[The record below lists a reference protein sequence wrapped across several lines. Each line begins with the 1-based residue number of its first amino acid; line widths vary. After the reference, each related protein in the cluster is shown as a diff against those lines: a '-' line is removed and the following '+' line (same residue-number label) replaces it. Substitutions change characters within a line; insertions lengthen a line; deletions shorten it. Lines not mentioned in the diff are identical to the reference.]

1 MKATKRNWMGWMAAG
16 LVVLGCG
23 FSAQGATLTV
33 VNLNDDGVGSLRQA
47 VADAGDGDQIDF
59 DDSLSGTLTLT
70 SGTLTLTGKSVTI
83 TGPTSEAVEING
95 NGKRIFAVA
104 NGTLAISGLT
114 FRNGR
119 AAGGHG
125 GAIWITGGQ
134 LGLANCEFFD
144 NAATGISGGDGG
156 FGGAVFA
163 TGAVV
168 QVTGCLFQNNTATGA
183 RGLPLTDSAAGGGGG
198 GAGLGGAICVL
209 NGQASIFSTLLR
221 TNGVLGGQGGVGGQ
235 SKDVQNG
242 GHGGGPAGGVG
253 GTVGSINGEVGGTY
267 SGGGGGRGMSGGSA
281 QGGRGGFG
289 GGGGGAGAYLHSIG
303 GAGGRYAGDG
313 GDEEWSYSSGGG
325 GGAGLGGAIFA
336 GDSQVVISNLTLTA
350 NEANGGLCGGAE
362 GAGDGTDGLGA
373 GGGLF
378 TYMSQVQQTGSV
390 DCESNAADVHPDIY
404 VDNGYVISPV
414 SGPSTAGN
422 SITLTND
429 RPVVITNVLIGGVLA
444 PILDSGAGW
453 ATALVPSAP
462 AGVVSVAAQT
472 DDSAQ
477 AMLAG
482 TYTYQWSV
490 QAALVFEPESPQVF
504 GSTNGLSVL
513 GGSGTG
519 AVSYAVTDGPGLIV
533 GGTNL
538 TVTAGTG
545 TITVVA
551 TKAQD
556 ELYLATSSTAT
567 VAAAQA
573 AWDHGKQDLG
583 GGWWRLGW
591 LGDYAPMGLDGWVWH
606 NKHGFMCVAA
616 TATMEDV
623 WMYTAD
629 MGWLWTSPGAYPF
642 LYRNEDSTWLWYR
655 GDTNP
660 RWFWNLNVEDWESL
674 QP

>member
-1 MKATKRNWMGWMAAG
+1 MKATGRIWMGWMVAG
-16 LVVLGCG
+16 LVGLSCG
-23 FSAQGATLTV
+23 LSAQGATLTV
-33 VNLNDDGVGSLRQA
+33 ANLNDDGAGSLRQA
-47 VADAGDGDQIDF
+47 VADAANNDQIEF
-59 DDSLSGTLTLT
+59 DNSLSGTLTLT
-70 SGTLTLTGKSVTI
+70 SGTLTLAGKSVTI
-83 TGPTSEAVEING
+83 VGPGAAVVEING
-95 NGKRIFAVA
+95 NEKRVFAVA

-114 FRNGR
+114 FRNGL

-134 LGLANCEFFD
+134 LSLANCEFFD

-168 QVTGCLFQNNTATGA
+168 QVSGCLFQNNTARGA

-209 NGQASIFSTLLR
+209 NGQASIFSTFLR

-235 SKDVQNG
+235 SKVAQDG

-253 GTVGSINGEVGGTY
+253 GTTDSNFGKAGGLY
-267 SGGGGGRGMSGGSA
+267 SGGGGGRGVSGGGPH
-281 QGGRGGFG
+281 GGRGGFG
-289 GGGGGAGAYLHSIG
+289 GGGGGAGAYQHAIG
-303 GAGGRYAGDG
+303 GAGGRYAGNG

-350 NEANGGLCGGAE
+350 NEASGGLCGGAQ
-362 GAGDGTDGLGA
+362 GAGDGTDGMGA

-378 TYMSQVQQTGSV
+378 AYMSQVQQTGSV
-390 DCESNAADVHPDIY
+390 DCESNVADVHPDIY
-404 VDNGYVISPV
+404 VDNGYEISPA
-414 SGPSTAGN
+414 SGPSTGGN

-429 RPVVITNVLIGGVLA
+429 RPMVITNVLIGGAAA

-462 AGVVSVAAQT
+462 TGEVPVAAQT
-472 DDSAQ
+472 DGSAQ

-482 TYTYQWSV
+482 TYTYQWTA
-490 QAALVFEPESPQVF
+490 QAALVFEPESPQAF

-519 AVSYAVTDGPGLIV
+519 AVSFAVTAGPGLIV

-556 ELYLATSSTAT
+556 DLYLATSATAT

-591 LGDYAPMGLDGWVWH
+591 FGDYAPMGLDGWVWH
-606 NKHGFMCVAA
+606 NQHGFMCVAA

-629 MGWLWTSPGAYPF
+629 MGWLWTGDGIYPF
-642 LYRNEDSTWLWYR
+642 LYRNDDAAWLWYDGR
-655 GDTNP
+655 TNP
-660 RWFWNLNVEDWESL
+660 RWFYNLTTEEWESR
-674 QP
+674 